1 MEGVAFKPSPRGR
14 ERMPGGAKAR
24 GGELGD
30 SSGWE
35 VRVHPLIYS
44 LRIRKCDYYL
54 RRGIPP
60 SVWEKVLA
68 CKAPQQR
75 MGGAPPGVS
84 PVLALEGTAV
94 PVLGGPTIPRARD

>member
-1 MEGVAFKPSPRGR
+1 
-14 ERMPGGAKAR
+14 MPGGAKAP
-24 GGELGD
+24 GV
-30 SSGWE
+30 SWE
-35 VRVHPLIYS
+35 IPGAGKSVRVHPLIYS
-44 LRIRKCDYYL
+44 LWLRKCDYYL

-94 PVLGGPTIPRARD
+94 PVLGGPTIPLARD

>member
-1 MEGVAFKPSPRGR
+1 
-14 ERMPGGAKAR
+14 MPGGAKAR

-30 SSGWE
+30 SRGWE

-44 LRIRKCDYYL
+44 LRLRKCDYYL

-68 CKAPQQR
+68 
-75 MGGAPPGVS
+75 
-84 PVLALEGTAV
+84 LEGTAV
-94 PVLGGPTIPRARD
+94 PVLGGPTIPRAQD